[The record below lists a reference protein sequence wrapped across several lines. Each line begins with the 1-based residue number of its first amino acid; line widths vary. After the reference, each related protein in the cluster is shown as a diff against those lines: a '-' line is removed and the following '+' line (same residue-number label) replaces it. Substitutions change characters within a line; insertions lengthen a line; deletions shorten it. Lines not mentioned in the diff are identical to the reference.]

1 MDLTILV
8 FVLAASPFV
17 GSFLALLAFRLPEHE
32 DVVFKASHCR
42 ACGTPLGLADL
53 IPVISFVR
61 LNAHCRACGAPIP
74 LAYPLIE
81 LGAVGIALVSAV
93 LASGWLLL
101 ATCALG
107 WALLA
112 AAASDLRVFI
122 LPNAIT
128 LPLAPAGLAAA
139 YFLLHADIWDH
150 VIGAAAGGGALW
162 LLEFVYRKIRGR
174 VGLGMGDVKLVAA
187 AGAWLG
193 WFWISWLVLL
203 ATVLALAMILA
214 MRAAG
219 QKVTATT
226 HIPYGAPLA
235 AAFFVLWL
243 VRIQML

>member
-1 MDLTILV
+1 MDLSILA

-32 DVVFKASHCR
+32 DVVFKGSHCR
-42 ACGTPLGLADL
+42 SCGTPLGLFDL
-53 IPVISFVR
+53 IPIVSFIR
-61 LNAHCRACGAPIP
+61 LNAHCRACGAAIP

-81 LGAVGIALVSAV
+81 IGAVIVAV
-93 LASGWLLL
+93 AAAFFAGGWLLL
-101 ATCALG
+101 VTCCLG

-112 AAASDLRVFI
+112 AAAADLRVFI

-128 LPLAPAGLAAA
+128 LPLIPAGLAAA
-139 YFLLHADIWDH
+139 YFLLHANIWDH

-162 LLEFVYRKIRGR
+162 LVEAGYRKIRGR

-203 ATVLALAMILA
+203 ATVLAFGMILA

-219 QKVTATT
+219 RKVTAAT
-226 HIPYGAPLA
+226 HIPYGPPLA
-235 AAFFVLWL
+235 AAFFALWL
-243 VRIQML
+243 VRIQLI